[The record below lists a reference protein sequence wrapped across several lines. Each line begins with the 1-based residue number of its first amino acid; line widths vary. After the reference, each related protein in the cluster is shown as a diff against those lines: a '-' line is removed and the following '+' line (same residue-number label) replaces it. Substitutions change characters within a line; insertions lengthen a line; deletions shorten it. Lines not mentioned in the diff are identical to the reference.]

1 MTSRALA
8 LALVALW
15 LLPPAAQAGT
25 ASIDGTT
32 ARFAAAPGEAN
43 QLAIE
48 YSPAL
53 DAYTFRDTGTP
64 VSAGPGCTVSGGEAR
79 CPAVGLTAVD
89 VELGDRNDAGSSAR
103 PYPLPLVVHGGPGND
118 DLDGVGSLFGDA
130 GADQLNAA
138 VSGGFVLDGGP
149 GPDDIYGSGGN
160 DTLIGG
166 DGDDHLTDSGG
177 TDLLVGGLGLDRIET
192 TDSLDT
198 VDCQG
203 RDDDALKPGM
213 KVTLKDCPG
222 TPALSVAAKH
232 VSVKQFLAKGL
243 PITITCDHACAAGYE
258 LRPTKPMLPYF
269 HGSGKTLA
277 RRVVAVDREGFYNA
291 AGGPQRVRVLVAGSA
306 TRKGLAHLHRFT
318 VTLVVTVASRGGLG
332 ATRTISVKVG

>member
-1 MTSRALA
+1 MTSKALA
-8 LALVALW
+8 LALAALW
-15 LLPPAAQAGT
+15 LLPAAAQAGT

-32 ARFAAAPGEAN
+32 ARFIAAPGEAN
-43 QLAIE
+43 QLVID
-48 YSPAL
+48 YSPEL
-53 DAYTFRDTGTP
+53 GAYTFRDTGAP

-79 CPAVGLTAVD
+79 CPAAGLTAVD
-89 VELGDRNDAGSSAR
+89 VELGDRDDAGSST
-103 PYPLPLVVHGGPGND
+103 PPFPLPLVVHGGPGKD

-138 VSGGFVLDGGP
+138 ESGGFVLDGGP
-149 GPDDIYGSGGN
+149 GPDDLYGRGGN

-166 DGDDHLTDSGG
+166 DGDDHLTDGGG

-192 TDSLDT
+192 NDSHDT

-203 RDDDALKPGM
+203 RDDEAIKPGM

-222 TPALSVAAKH
+222 TPALTVAAKH
-232 VSVKQFLAKGL
+232 VSVKRFLAKGL
-243 PITITCDHACAAGYE
+243 PVTIGCDACAAGYE

-277 RRVVAVDREGFYNA
+277 RRMVAVDREGFYNA
-291 AGGPQRVRVLVAGSA
+291 AAGPQRVQVVVAGSA

-318 VTLVVTVASRGGLG
+318 VTLAVAAFSRTGLG
-332 ATRTISVKVG
+332 ATRTISVQVG